1 MEKIV
6 MLEDFGFSNKE
17 MNASCDVGVFSMAFN
32 SHLSPSWQICGGIV
46 VNALAGPSG
55 FPFL

>member
-1 MEKIV
+1 

-46 VNALAGPSG
+46 VNALAGPSW